1 MKTAGMGTALIALI
15 SGLIAAWY
23 WYRSSKVQ
31 IEPMWPQGS
40 MGLVEP
46 GETEAS
52 QDGWIAGTLLEV
64 KTTNGSARTPFFVT
78 RNECAVAMERPTDWR
93 IYRVH
98 LFATKPQIFT
108 IAPPLEQ
115 AGNLQPETWRMSF

>member
-1 MKTAGMGTALIALI
+1 MKFAGIATAVAALI

-46 GETEAS
+46 GDAEAS
-52 QDGWIAGTLLEV
+52 QGGWIGGTLMAFSV
-64 KTTNGSARTPFFVT
+64 SADLNSKAALWT
-78 RNECAVAMERPTDWR
+78 AVSVVLAA
-93 IYRVH
+93 ISSI
-98 LFATKPQIFT
+98 LSA
-108 IAPPLEQ
+108 A
-115 AGNLQPETWRMSF
+115 